1 MYGMIWTSLIAQ
13 TKRRLWMSLFLAT
26 LVTLV
31 YLHFSRFYQGSGYG
45 WFFVVGWVPVTL
57 NWLYAA
63 LGLAYRLDR
72 QPFRLL
78 DLGLVSD
85 QVAPGGAFEIEFR
98 SEARRGTEVLR
109 LSAELRCTQQ
119 KTTEKGRQR
128 TLLQSEE
135 SVLGENLK
143 LGVGEVRAF
152 RATLP
157 VSEKAPFSYRSM
169 EGKISWTIHVAL
181 DVEGFGELRDELEVV
196 VLPG

>member
-1 MYGMIWTSLIAQ
+1 MIWTSLIAQ
-13 TKRRLWMSLFLAT
+13 TKRRLWMSLSLAT
-26 LVTLV
+26 LVALV

-57 NWLYAA
+57 NWLYTA
-63 LGLAYRLDR
+63 LGLAYRLER
-72 QPFRLL
+72 HPFSLL

-85 QVAPGGAFEIEFR
+85 QVAPGGAFEVELH
-98 SEARRGTEVLR
+98 SKARRGTELRR

-128 TLLQSEE
+128 TVLQSEE

-143 LGVGEVRAF
+143 LGVGEARAF
-152 RATLP
+152 RVTLS

-181 DVEGFGELRDELEVV
+181 DIVDWGELRDELEVV
-196 VLPG
+196 VAPG

>member
-1 MYGMIWTSLIAQ
+1 MIWTSLIAQ
-13 TKRRLWMSLFLAT
+13 TKRRLWMSLSLAT
-26 LVTLV
+26 LTALV

-72 QPFRLL
+72 HPFSLL

-85 QVAPGGAFEIEFR
+85 QVAPGGAFEIELR
-98 SEARRGTEVLR
+98 SKARRGTELLR

-119 KTTEKGRQR
+119 KTTDKGRQR
-128 TLLQSEE
+128 TVLQSEE
-135 SVLGENLK
+135 SVLGENVK
-143 LGVGEVRAF
+143 LGAGEARAF

-157 VSEKAPFSYRSM
+157 VSEKAAFSYRSM

-181 DVEGFGELRDELEVV
+181 DVVDWGELRDELEVV
-196 VLPG
+196 VAPG

>member
-1 MYGMIWTSLIAQ
+1 MVWTSLIAQ
-13 TKRRLWMSLFLAT
+13 TKRRLWMSLSLAT
-26 LVTLV
+26 LVALV

-72 QPFRLL
+72 HPFSLL

-85 QVAPGGAFEIEFR
+85 QVAPGGAFEVELR
-98 SEARRGTEVLR
+98 SKARRGTELRR

-128 TLLQSEE
+128 TVLQSEE

-143 LGVGEVRAF
+143 LGVGEARAF
-152 RATLP
+152 RVTLP

-181 DVEGFGELRDELEVV
+181 DIVDWGELRDELEVV
-196 VLPG
+196 VAPG